1 MQLTKMNEVFFFI
14 SGFVLIFLTL
24 RPKKS
29 SSKVL
34 RVPPLSLYAAV
45 RALRLLI
52 PMIGILSLHFLW
64 PILGDGPVYEKF
76 TSQLLNAC
84 RTNWWKNLL
93 LVNNYDETPD
103 LCLVHTWF
111 LSADFQLHL
120 IAYPLIV
127 LLSVSETLGLL
138 FNLVLILGGAIVPA
152 MLHYQRHA
160 PATLSAF
167 IEVFSKHFFE
177 DMKFLYYPVH
187 IHLSSY
193 FVGFMLGYLL
203 LKRLKK
209 DSSKIDGKVKVLPN
223 RLIKRTTYS
232 SAQKKNICSFL
243 LTIMFGVIAVVS
255 VFGAYVWS
263 REEGPLIVNE
273 KIGSFYFGFHR
284 LAFILFPAW
293 VVWFFVKD
301 VHHQSIHSH

>member
-1 MQLTKMNEVFFFI
+1 MNTTLQKGVVFFFI
-14 SGFVLIFLTL
+14 SGFVLVFITL
-24 RPKKS
+24 RQGES

-34 RVPPLSLYAAV
+34 RVPPLSLYAGV
-45 RALRLLI
+45 RAIRLLI

-64 PILGDGPVYEKF
+64 PLLGDGPVYDKF

-138 FNLVLILGGAIVPA
+138 FNFTLIFGGAIVPA

-167 IEVFSKHFFE
+167 IEVLSKHFFE
-177 DMKFLYYPVH
+177 DMKYLYYPVH

-209 DSSKIDGKVKVLPN
+209 DSSQMDRKVKVLPN
-223 RLIKRTTYS
+223 RLIKRTSPT
-232 SAQKKNICSFL
+232 KKRNISPFI
-243 LTIMFGVIAVVS
+243 LTITFCAIAVVS
-255 VFGAYVWS
+255 VFGAYAWS
-263 REEGPLIVNE
+263 REEGPLIVKE

-284 LAFILFPAW
+284 LAFILLPAW
-293 VVWFFVKD
+293 IVWLCIRYPN
-301 VHHQSIHSH
+301 SIHLQ